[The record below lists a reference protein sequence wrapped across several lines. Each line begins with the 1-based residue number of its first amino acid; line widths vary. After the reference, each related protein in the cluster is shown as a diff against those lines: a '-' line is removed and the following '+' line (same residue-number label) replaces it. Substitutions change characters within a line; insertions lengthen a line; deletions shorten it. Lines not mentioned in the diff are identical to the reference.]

1 MKSVF
6 NTIYNFLQEIGRTR
20 AAAAAARAGEF
31 EIAKNMI
38 K

>member
-1 MKSVF
+1 MKSIF
-6 NTIYNFLQEIGRTR
+6 NTIYNFLLEVGRTR
-20 AAAAAARAGEF
+20 AAVAAARAGNF